1 MRDWKTL
8 DKQFFMDTGHGFQR
22 RVAVKILVPLDRSP
36 LSESIIRYI
45 QHFVPHNTELV
56 LLHVLLS
63 QPVIL
68 TGAAAVGAYVEEKAR
83 LRDLTDADPYLETLA
98 DGLRTKGFFVS
109 TVVESGHAAQVI
121 LQAAKSMGADLIAM
135 STHGRSGLSHL
146 LLGSVTE
153 EVLRRSPVPV
163 LVIKPSAQGASLEG
177 CVQAPVRGE
186 PVEGGDV

>member
-8 DKQFFMDTGHGFQR
+8 DKQFFMDTGRRFQR
-22 RVAVKILVPLDRSP
+22 RVAVKILVPLDPSP

-45 QHFVPHNTELV
+45 EQFVPHNTELV
-56 LLHVLLS
+56 LLHVVLS

-83 LRDLTDADPYLETLA
+83 LRDLAEADPYLEILA
-98 DGLRTKGFFVS
+98 DSLRTKGFSVS

-121 LQAAKSMGADLIAM
+121 LQAARSKGADLIAM

-146 LLGSVTE
+146 LLGSVTD
-153 EVLRRSPVPV
+153 EVLRRSPIPV
-163 LVIKPSAQGASLEG
+163 LVIKPSSQTAGLEG
-177 CVQAPVRGE
+177 CVQAPVRVE